1 MQTDSGG
8 PLTMRAMRVR
18 VPRAAEEGPLELCEE
33 PLPEPGAGEVR
44 VRVEVC
50 GVCRTDLHVAE
61 GDLPPQRPSV
71 IPGHE
76 VVGRVD
82 AVGSGTDL
90 RAGERVGVAW
100 LHESCGA
107 CRFCARGAENLCLAP
122 RFTGWHADGGYAEFC
137 VAPAAF
143 VYRLPEA
150 ADAETLAPL
159 LCAGIIG
166 YRAYAL
172 SGVAP
177 GERLG
182 IFGFGGSAHL
192 VIQIARH
199 RGNPV
204 YVWSR
209 GERHQALARELGAE
223 WVGES
228 GARAPE
234 PLRGAILFA
243 PAGELVPVAL
253 EALDRGGTL
262 AVAGIHLS
270 DVPPL
275 DYQRHLF
282 QERILRSVTANTRS
296 DGRELLRLAAEIPLR
311 AHTVPYP
318 LERAN
323 EALVDLKQDR
333 VRGAAVLRISRK
345 LAQDRRRVEVDA
357 LADEARRPRTGRT
370 PSSGSGTP
378 GPWARCRAAAPR
390 WVPSSQNSTIT
401 RVVGVAQRDQLVAL
415 IGKRRARLAGSTRA
429 PRPRRRAPA
438 PVAMIS

>member
-1 MQTDSGG
+1 
-8 PLTMRAMRVR
+8 MRAMRVR
-18 VPRAAEEGPLELCEE
+18 VPRPAEERPLELCEE
-33 PLPEPGAGEVR
+33 PLPEPGPGEVR

-71 IPGHE
+71 VPGHE

-82 AVGSGTDL
+82 AVGPGAASVREGD
-90 RAGERVGVAW
+90 RVGIAW
-100 LHESCGA
+100 LQRSCGA

-137 VAPAAF
+137 VAPAEF
-143 VYRLPEA
+143 VYPLPEA
-150 ADAETLAPL
+150 ADAESFAPL

-172 SGVAP
+172 SGVRP

-182 IFGFGGSAHL
+182 LFGFGGSAHI

-199 RGNPV
+199 HRNPV

-209 GERHQALARELGAE
+209 GGRHQELAREMGAA

-234 PLRGAILFA
+234 PLQGAILFA
-243 PAGELVPVAL
+243 PAGELVPPAL
-253 EALDRGGTL
+253 EALDRGATL

-282 QERILRSVTANTRS
+282 QERSLRSVTANTRA

-311 AHTVPYP
+311 THTTPYP

-323 EALVDLKQDR
+323 DALLDLKQDR
-333 VRGAAVLRISRK
+333 VRGAAVLRMG
-345 LAQDRRRVEVDA
+345 
-357 LADEARRPRTGRT
+357 TG
-370 PSSGSGTP
+370 
-378 GPWARCRAAAPR
+378 
-390 WVPSSQNSTIT
+390 VN
-401 RVVGVAQRDQLVAL
+401 
-415 IGKRRARLAGSTRA
+415 
-429 PRPRRRAPA
+429 
-438 PVAMIS
+438 